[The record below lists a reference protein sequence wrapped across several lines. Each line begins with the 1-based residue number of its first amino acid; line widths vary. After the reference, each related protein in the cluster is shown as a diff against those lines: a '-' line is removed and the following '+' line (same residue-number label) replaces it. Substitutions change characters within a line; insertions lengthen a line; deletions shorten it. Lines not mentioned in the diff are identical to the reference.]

1 MAMNISIAPPSL
13 ENDTFVNLRAGIVTP
28 SLETWEVWASAF
40 GFVTIINL
48 SSIMGIIFFPL
59 MKKSFYTI
67 VMRTMIG
74 LAIGSLSGSALFH
87 LIPAAFRLDSIEKV
101 EGGSHY
107 VNIAFIVWLAAW
119 IVMILECAI
128 KIGVKMRAKSQSNK
142 FSRTV
147 AEAELVDVND
157 QEKKPLE
164 IINSSLSLP
173 HANGGLKVSDVQ
185 HNDGEPEVHSIH
197 SSKSREQLGV
207 YRSTLSLSRAMTD
220 LQSEDAQPNQI
231 KTVAWIVIIGDS
243 LHNFIDGVSIGT
255 SFVKSF
261 HTGAIIS
268 MAIMC
273 EEFPH
278 ELGDFAILI
287 NSGLSVKKA
296 LLFNFLSALTCYLG
310 MALGIVLGEIEWD
323 CYIFAFAAG
332 IFLYVALGDMVPE
345 VTSLIEEVSEISP
358 RRAVNVLINH
368 NFGIL
373 AGVGILYAL
382 ALYQPV

>member
-1 MAMNISIAPPSL
+1 MNLSSSTLAPSL
-13 ENDTFVNLRAGIVTP
+13 ENDTFVNLRAGIP
-28 SLETWEVWASAF
+28 ALSLETWEVWVSAF

-48 SSIMGIIFFPL
+48 SSVMGIIFFPL

-87 LIPAAFRLDSIEKV
+87 LIPAAFRLDLIEKE
-101 EGGSHY
+101 EGSTHY

-119 IVMILECAI
+119 IVMLLECAI
-128 KIGVKMRAKSQSNK
+128 KIGVKMRAKSISNK
-142 FSRTV
+142 LCKTV
-147 AEAELVDVND
+147 AEAELMEVSEE
-157 QEKKPLE
+157 EKTPLE
-164 IINSSLSLP
+164 TINSSLSLP
-173 HANGGLKVSDVQ
+173 HVNGGLKVSDVQ
-185 HNDGEPEVHSIH
+185 LTEGETEVHSVH
-197 SSKSREQLGV
+197 SSKSREALPI

-310 MALGIVLGEIEWD
+310 MALGILLGEIEWD

-358 RRAVNVLINH
+358 KRALSVLLNH
-368 NFGIL
+368 NLGIL
-373 AGVGILYAL
+373 AGIFILYAL